1 MEWTRVG
8 AIRMNICLRI
18 HVCTEVSM
26 HMLFPFSVS
35 SESLEAAD
43 TPTEQSTQI
52 LVSNSPV
59 KVTREGILGKMADA
73 RTRPGHML
81 DEPGA
86 SYSDRK

>member
-43 TPTEQSTQI
+43 TLKNKAPRSWFLI
-52 LVSNSPV
+52 LQ
-59 KVTREGILGKMADA
+59 
-73 RTRPGHML
+73 
-81 DEPGA
+81 
-86 SYSDRK
+86 

>member
-1 MEWTRVG
+1 MNSCLQIRV
-8 AIRMNICLRI
+8 CS
-18 HVCTEVSM
+18 EVSM

-43 TPTEQSTQI
+43 TPAEQSTQI
-52 LVSNSPV
+52 MISNSPV
-59 KVTREGILGKMADA
+59 KVTREGILGKMAGA
-73 RTRPGHML
+73 RTRAGHML